1 MDDGSPTRAQR
12 VAARRAH
19 QEGNFF
25 GRMQAAAMAARRQ
38 SQRILAQAGDLSITE
53 WRILWD
59 LTEASPLS
67 VQDMA
72 QIQRSDHSLISRA
85 LPGMREKGYVEVLRN
100 SDDRRESLIGLLP
113 AGADAFAIAAPLMR
127 RRRAMLSEA
136 LSPEGLEQIITLLD
150 RFDAYLDTPIED
162 FIPQE
167 DPK

>member
-12 VAARRAH
+12 VAARKAH
-19 QEGNFF
+19 MEGNLF
-25 GRMQAAAMAARRQ
+25 GRLQSAAMTTRRQ
-38 SQRILAQAGDLSITE
+38 SQRILAQAGELTITE

-59 LTEASPLS
+59 LSEAGPLS

-85 LPGMREKGYVEVLRN
+85 LPGMREKGYVQVMSN

-113 AGADAFAIAAPLMR
+113 AGADAFAAAAPLMQ
-127 RRRAMLSEA
+127 RRRAMALDA
-136 LSPEGLEQIITLLD
+136 LSPEGLAQIITLLD

-162 FIPQE
+162 FIPQK
-167 DPK
+167 DTK